1 MQKLDR
7 LRGLYV
13 RSPGWVKR
21 ISSPALALVPIQLR
35 YGATYRRFRQ
45 DLRRSESDAD
55 FVVQYQIRRL
65 RSIFQSCIEYS
76 PYYRELFRKVYGSVP
91 SVDDYSFADL
101 QQLPLLEK
109 ETIREDPESFLVKD
123 RSEMDVVSTSGSS
136 GKPLRFYLDKNR
148 SVKEWAF
155 INHIWSRIGYQ
166 PGQRRTVLRGVLIH
180 NVDVDPWEFDPAMN
194 ELRLSPFHLTSEI
207 MDLYLGLI
215 QQYKITYLH
224 GYPSAIYILAKHAQD
239 VGWGYGVNL
248 RGVLTISETLF
259 SFQREFLSKVFPNAR
274 ILPFYGMSEKV
285 AIAGE
290 VPGETD
296 LYEFEPLYG
305 FAELV
310 NDHGQPVMELG
321 RPGRIVATGFLCT
334 GMPLLRYETGDEA
347 ILDRLPVADNFY
359 RLRVRDIRSRW
370 AQEFLVSKQ
379 GGLISMAAI
388 NIHSPVY
395 SFIQEFQFYQ
405 DTPGL
410 ALVRIVPI
418 PGKTS
423 ADFIPFVKEIME
435 KTGAG
440 IDLQVQ
446 LVDQLAQNSRGKRPF
461 IDQQIDQQIYQ
472 RKEEGNGSF

>member
-21 ISSPALALVPIQLR
+21 ISSPALALVPIPLR
-35 YGATYRRFRQ
+35 YGSTYRLFRQ
-45 DLRRSESDAD
+45 DIRRSESEAG
-55 FVVQYQIRRL
+55 FVAQYQIRQL
-65 RSIFQSCIEYS
+65 RSIYQSCIDHS
-76 PYYRELFRKVYGSVP
+76 LYYRELFRKVYGSIP
-91 SVDDYSFADL
+91 SVEDYSFADL

-109 ETIREDPESFLVKD
+109 DTIRENPESFLVKD

-166 PGQRRTVLRGVLIH
+166 PGQRRAVLRGVLIN
-180 NVDVDPWEFDPAMN
+180 NVDANPWEFDPAMN
-194 ELRLSPFHLTSEI
+194 ELRLSPFHLTPEI
-207 MDLYLGLI
+207 MDSYLGLI
-215 QQYKITYLH
+215 QRYKITYLH
-224 GYPSAIYILAKHAQD
+224 GYPSAIYILARHAQN
-239 VGWGYGVNL
+239 VGWGCGANL

-259 SFQREFLSKVFPNAR
+259 SFQREFLSQVFPNAR

-290 VPGETD
+290 VPGEPD

-305 FAELV
+305 FGELV
-310 NDHGQPVMELG
+310 NDQGQPVTETG
-321 RPGRIVATGFLCT
+321 QPGRIVATGFLCT
-334 GMPLLRYETGDEA
+334 GMPLLRYDTGDEA
-347 ILDRLPVADNFY
+347 VLVRLPRPDNFY
-359 RLRVRDIRSRW
+359 RLRVRNIRSRW

-379 GGLISMAAI
+379 GALISMAAI

-410 ALVRIVPI
+410 ALVRIVPM

-423 ADFIPFVKEIME
+423 ADFIPFVEEIME
-435 KTGAG
+435 KTGTG
-440 IDLQVQ
+440 IDLQVR

-461 IDQQIDQQIYQ
+461 IDQQIDHPLVQQNS
-472 RKEEGNGSF
+472 G

>member
-21 ISSPALALVPIQLR
+21 ITSPALALVPIQLR

-45 DLRRSESDAD
+45 DIRRSESDAD
-55 FVVQYQIRRL
+55 FVAQYQIHRL
-65 RSIFQSCIEYS
+65 RSLVQSCIEYS
-76 PYYRELFRKVYGSVP
+76 PYYRELFRKVYGSIP
-91 SVDDYSFADL
+91 SIEDYSFADL
-101 QQLPLLEK
+101 QRLPLLEK
-109 ETIREDPESFLVKD
+109 DTIREDPESFLVKD
-123 RSEMDVVSTSGSS
+123 RSEMDIVSTSGSS

-155 INHIWSRIGYQ
+155 INHLWSRIGYQ
-166 PGQRRTVLRGVLIH
+166 PGQRRAVMRGVLIN

-194 ELRLSPFHLTSEI
+194 ELRLSPFHLTPKI

-215 QQYKITYLH
+215 QRYKITYLH
-224 GYPSAIYILAKHAQD
+224 GYPSAIYILAKHAQN

-259 SFQREFLSKVFPNAR
+259 SFQRGFLSKLFPNAR

-290 VPGETD
+290 VLGEPD

-310 NDHGQPVMELG
+310 NGHGQPVMEPG
-321 RPGRIVATGFLCT
+321 QPGRIVATGFLCT
-334 GMPLLRYETGDEA
+334 GMPLLRYDTGDEA
-347 ILDRLPVADNFY
+347 VLGCLPGVDNCY
-359 RLRVRDIRSRW
+359 RLRVRNIRSRW

-379 GGLISMAAI
+379 GALVSMAAI

-395 SFIQEFQFYQ
+395 SSIQEFQFYQ

-410 ALVRIVPI
+410 ALVRIIPI

-423 ADFIPFVKEIME
+423 ADFTPFVKEIME

-461 IDQQIDQQIYQ
+461 IDQHIDHHLYQ
-472 RKEEGNGSF
+472 LNEEGD